1 MHLVIEYKPDDST
14 NNGFLITKTSM
25 NIIYG
30 KWEPATTGELAT
42 IQRKTSVKFVQNAN
56 SRENSGSPGYL
67 KGKNLKTGVTNTMA
81 DAIMKTNGVTQD
93 TKGLINEPIGGFYL
107 RGADN
112 TGECYKIQNTI
123 RVTKDVV
130 IGLESGF

>member
-42 IQRKTSVKFVQNAN
+42 I
-56 SRENSGSPGYL
+56 
-67 KGKNLKTGVTNTMA
+67 
-81 DAIMKTNGVTQD
+81 
-93 TKGLINEPIGGFYL
+93 
-107 RGADN
+107 
-112 TGECYKIQNTI
+112 
-123 RVTKDVV
+123 
-130 IGLESGF
+130 